1 MDLVKLLGKNTNKLL
16 KNDTTKIVL
25 TLVLALYSALAA
37 PALPNKVVTFF
48 DSMLGK
54 LLFLFLIGYMA
65 SKDIQ
70 VALMIAVAFVVT
82 LHVANKRVTE
92 NYINNVLE
100 NYESYEKKKEE
111 EEEKCPKILGDAV
124 INTCKGQADDLP
136 KDSIVCKF
144 VQDNA
149 GKCGAC
155 DKPEEEPEKKEDKTE
170 DGEEEVVEGFEVNPS
185 NENSCNYSP
194 ISF

>member
-92 NYINNVLE
+92 NYINNVL
-100 NYESYEKKKEE
+100 KVAGPGKPTLTGKFT
-111 EEEKCPKILGDAV
+111 PILSRKTSHF
-124 INTCKGQADDLP
+124 IKGSD
-136 KDSIVCKF
+136 
-144 VQDNA
+144 
-149 GKCGAC
+149 
-155 DKPEEEPEKKEDKTE
+155 
-170 DGEEEVVEGFEVNPS
+170 
-185 NENSCNYSP
+185 
-194 ISF
+194 

>member
-54 LLFLFLIGYMA
+54 LLLLFLIGYMA

-124 INTCKGQADDLP
+124 INTCKGQAVDLP

-149 GKCGAC
+149 EKCGAC
-155 DKPEEEPEKKEDKTE
+155 DKPEEEPEDKTE

-185 NENSCNYSP
+185 NVNSFNYSP